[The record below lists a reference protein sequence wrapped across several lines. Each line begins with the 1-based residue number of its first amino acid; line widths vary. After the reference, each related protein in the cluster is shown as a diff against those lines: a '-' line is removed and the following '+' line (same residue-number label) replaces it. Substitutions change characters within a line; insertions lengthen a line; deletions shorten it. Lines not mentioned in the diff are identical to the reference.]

1 MPRLAP
7 VRVAARLGAALP
19 LSLSLSLGLAGCGD
33 LVAVGDS
40 EGTAGGGVPAAVEF
54 AFAEACA
61 TAGCH
66 DAATRAA
73 GLSLAG
79 ADLDAIVDGP
89 SSAGVPMVTIGD
101 VAGSYLAI
109 KMLPDDVLSAQGLER
124 VGGRMPPTGDFTSA
138 NNQTILAWIAGAEFP
153 DEGGTDTTGDS
164 GTSSGSGGSGGTG
177 TGDDATFD
185 ADVWPILEMRCSC
198 HFGGADEALNGG
210 LSFPMDS
217 AYAALVDA
225 PSIDVPSMDLVEP
238 NDPDN
243 SYLLHKLKGTQGEVG
258 GAGVQMPTGSALESG
273 EIKLIEGWIAAGAPE

>member
-1 MPRLAP
+1 MLRLAP
-7 VRVAARLGAALP
+7 ARVAARLGAALP
-19 LSLSLSLGLAGCGD
+19 LSSLLSLAACGD
-33 LVAVGDS
+33 LVAVGDTDGPS
-40 EGTAGGGVPAAVEF
+40 GGGVPAAVEL

-61 TAGCH
+61 TSGCH

-79 ADLDAIVDGP
+79 ADLEAIVDGP
-89 SSAGVPMVTIGD
+89 SSAGIPMVTIGD

-124 VGGRMPPTGDFTSA
+124 VGGRMPPTGDFTNA

-153 DEGGTDTTGDS
+153 DEGGTDTTGDAET
-164 GTSSGSGGSGGTG
+164 TSTGGSGGSGGG
-177 TGDDATFD
+177 SGGDATFD
-185 ADVWPILEMRCSC
+185 ADIWPILQMRCSC
-198 HFGGADEALNGG
+198 HLGGADEALNGG
-210 LSFPMDS
+210 LSFPMDG

-238 NDPDN
+238 SDPDN

-273 EIKLIEGWIAAGAPE
+273 EIKQIEDWIAAGAPM